1 MKKFLTFRTVA
12 IAIKVLGFISMVLV
26 TGEFL
31 GLIAPLPKA
40 TIEQTPLQL
49 GIGFFISLILFVTPL
64 STLQKWVGGV
74 VEKKIKE

>member
-1 MKKFLTFRTVA
+1 MKKFLTFKTVA
-12 IAIKVLGFISMVLV
+12 IAIKVLGFVSMVLI

-49 GIGFFISLILFVTPL
+49 GIAFFISLVLTAMPL
-64 STLQKWVGGV
+64 ATLQKWIGMK
-74 VEKKIKE
+74 VEKEIKE